1 MRSSLLQHRWHAWQT
16 RPRPNEHR
24 SYQPWVKGVPR
35 SILLIRFQAI
45 GDSLALLP
53 VADALRQRFGAIQLG
68 AVIGNR
74 ARAVVESTALFDQS
88 FVVDLSGGRRQRA
101 WATAQQG
108 WALRGQWDVVLD
120 LQRNHESRLLR
131 QIISPTAWG
140 EFDRFS
146 PHSFIDRSRIPVRE
160 AGLGELSFRFKSHI
174 RPDLQ
179 ADQRQRLEKLG
190 WKGEPLLFLNPS
202 GAWPS
207 RHWPLT
213 RWIQLAQSWPT
224 AKVLLL
230 GEPALSERVAPLLTA
245 LGPQVINLIGQ
256 TTLTEALTLVSLL
269 SATVSE
275 DGGLLHASWLSGVPT
290 VAILGSSRTD
300 WHQPL
305 GPHSHTFGS
314 EDLDCG
320 GCMKPHCARGD
331 NLCLN
336 RISVDDAFKALMQRY
351 MERSSLV

>member
-1 MRSSLLQHRWHAWQT
+1 MCPSLLQRRWQAWRI
-16 RPRPNEHR
+16 RPRPHEHR
-24 SYQPWVKGVPR
+24 SCQPWITGVPR

-53 VADALRQRFGAIQLG
+53 VADALRQRFSSIRLG
-68 AVIGNR
+68 AVIGSR
-74 ARAVVESTALFDQS
+74 ARAVVESTTLFDQN

-101 WATAQQG
+101 WAAAQQG
-108 WALRGQWDVVLD
+108 WAQRGQWDVVLD
-120 LQRNHESRLLR
+120 LQRNRESRMLR
-131 QIISPTAWG
+131 QILAPTAWG

-146 PHSFIDRSRIPVRE
+146 PCSFIDRSHVPIRE

-179 ADQRQRLEKLG
+179 AAQRQRLEKLG
-190 WKGEPLLFLNPS
+190 WTGEPLLLLNPS

-207 RHWPLT
+207 RHWPMN
-213 RWIQLAQSWPT
+213 RWIQLAQSWPQ

-230 GEPALSERVAPLLTA
+230 GEAALTERVTPLIHA

-256 TTLTEALTLVSLL
+256 TTLSEALSLVSLL

-314 EDLDCG
+314 ADLNCG
-320 GCMKPHCARGD
+320 GCMKPQCTRGD

-336 RISVDDAFKALMQRY
+336 RVSAQEVFMALMQRY
-351 MERSSLV
+351 TSRSLTA